1 MSTNSKRTSKVL
13 NNDEMHQK
21 TNKCEAKK
29 PRLSG
34 KIKSG
39 NKGVLQIN
47 QTSLLKEQNK
57 MKVYDAE
64 RQTKDGK
71 PEVTNI
77 YKTFQ
82 ANKISKISD
91 EEIAETRF
99 EILRYNIVVYIV

>member
-1 MSTNSKRTSKVL
+1 
-13 NNDEMHQK
+13 MHQN

-82 ANKISKISD
+82 ANKISKIPD
-91 EEIAETRF
+91 EELAETRF